1 MAGPVLEMRSIV
13 KTFPGVKALSD
24 VTLTV
29 RQGEVHAIC
38 GENGAGKSTLMKVLS
53 GVHPHGSYEGDVLF
67 EGETC
72 RFKDIRASEQHGIV
86 IIHQELALVPYL
98 SIAENIFLGNE
109 HAKRGLINWND
120 TLKHATELLRRV
132 GLDEHPETRVADIG
146 VGKQQLVEIAKALS
160 KKVKL
165 LILDEPTAA
174 LNDEDSGKL
183 LDLILQLKEQGMTS
197 IIISHKLNEIR
208 KVADSV
214 TIIRD
219 GRSIETLD
227 VKAAET
233 TEDRIISGMVGR
245 DLENRFPDRTPH
257 QPEKGAAPTLE
268 IRNWTVHHP
277 IDQQRKVVDD
287 VSIEVRRGEIVG
299 IAGLMGAGRTEL
311 AMSVFGRTYGRHAGG
326 TVLRDGKEIRT
337 KTVPEAV
344 GHGIA
349 YVTED
354 RKHYGLNLIDT
365 INRNISLTAL
375 GKVSK
380 RGVVDEHG
388 ERQVAEDYRKS
399 MNIKAP
405 TVFEPVGKLSGGNQ
419 QKVVLSKWIFAGPE
433 VLILDEPTRGID
445 VGAKYEIYTVID
457 RLAAEGKAVVF
468 ISSELPELLGMC
480 DRIYTMAAGRLTG
493 EFSRAEASQEALMRQ
508 MTKDKQ
514 DQKSL
519 KDEEVGR

>member
-120 TLKHATELLRRV
+120 TLRHATELLRRV

-208 KVADSV
+208 RVADSV

-257 QPEKGAAPTLE
+257 QPEEGTAPALE

-326 TVLRDGKEIRT
+326 TVLRDGHEIRT

-344 GHGIA
+344 RHGIA

-388 ERQVAEDYRKS
+388 EQQVAEDYRKS

-493 EFSRAEASQEALMRQ
+493 EFSRADASQEALMRQ

-519 KDEEVGR
+519 KDEEVSR

>member
-53 GVHPHGSYEGDVLF
+53 GVHPHGSYTGDILF
-67 EGETC
+67 EGAACE
-72 RFKDIRASEQHGIV
+72 FKDIRASEHRGIV
-86 IIHQELALVPYL
+86 IIHQELALVPFL
-98 SIAENIFLGNE
+98 SLAENIFLGNE
-109 HAKRGLINWND
+109 HATRGVINWND
-120 TLKHATELLRRV
+120 TLRHASELLRRV
-132 GLDEHPETRVADIG
+132 GLDDHPETRVADIG

-183 LDLILQLKEQGMTS
+183 LDLILELKNQGITS

-219 GRSIETLD
+219 GKSIETLD
-227 VKAAET
+227 VQAAET

-245 DLENRFPDRTPH
+245 DLDHRFPERTPH
-257 QPEKGAAPTLE
+257 EPEAGSAPALE
-268 IRNWTVHHP
+268 IRGWTVTHP

-287 VSIEVRRGEIVG
+287 VSISVRRGEIVG

-311 AMSVFGRTYGRHAGG
+311 AMSVFGRTYGRYAGG
-326 TVLRDGKEIRT
+326 TLLKDGTEIRT
-337 KTVPEAV
+337 KSVAEAI

-375 GKVSK
+375 NKVSR
-380 RGVVDEHG
+380 RGVVDEHE
-388 ERQVAEDYRKS
+388 ERQVAERYRKS

-419 QKVVLSKWIFAGPE
+419 QKVVLSKWIFAGPD

-457 RLAAEGKAVVF
+457 KLAAEGKAVVF

-493 EFSRAEASQEALMRQ
+493 EFPRAEATQESLMRQ
-508 MTKDKQ
+508 MTKDK
-514 DQKSL
+514 
-519 KDEEVGR
+519 EVTR

>member
-29 RQGEVHAIC
+29 RPGEVHAIC

-53 GVHPHGSYEGDVLF
+53 GVHPHGTYEGDILF
-67 EGETC
+67 EGEVC
-72 RFKDIRASEQHGIV
+72 QFKDIRASEERGIV

-98 SIAENIFLGNE
+98 SLAENIFLGNE
-109 HAKRGLINWND
+109 HATRGIISWTE
-120 TLKHATELLRRV
+120 TLRHATELLRRV
-132 GLDEHPETRVADIG
+132 GLSDHPDTRVADIG

-183 LDLILQLKEQGMTS
+183 LDLILELKKQGITS

-214 TIIRD
+214 TILRD
-219 GRSIETLD
+219 GKTIETLD

-245 DLENRFPDRTPH
+245 DLENRFPERSPH
-257 QPEKGAAPTLE
+257 EPEEGAAPALE
-268 IRNWTVHHP
+268 IRGWTVHHP
-277 IDQQRKVVDD
+277 IDQQRKVCDD
-287 VSIEVRRGEIVG
+287 VSLHVRRGEIVG

-311 AMSVFGRTYGRHAGG
+311 AMSVFGRTYGRYADG
-326 TVLRDGKEIRT
+326 TVLKDGKEIRT
-337 KTVPEAV
+337 KSVPEAV
-344 GHGIA
+344 KHGIA

-365 INRNISLTAL
+365 INRNISLSAL
-375 GKVSK
+375 GKVAK
-380 RGVVDEHG
+380 RGVVDEHE
-388 ERQVAEDYRKS
+388 ERQVAEGFRKS

-419 QKVVLSKWIFAGPE
+419 QKVVLSKWIFSGPD

-457 RLAAEGKAVVF
+457 QLAAQGKAVVF

-493 EFSRAEASQEALMRQ
+493 EFSRAEASQESLMRQ
-508 MTKDKQ
+508 MTKDK
-514 DQKSL
+514 
-519 KDEEVGR
+519 EVSR

>member
-53 GVHPHGSYEGDVLF
+53 GVHPHGTYEGEILF
-67 EGETC
+67 EGDRCE
-72 RFKDIRASEQHGIV
+72 FKDIRASEDHGIV

-98 SIAENIFLGNE
+98 SLAENIFLGNE
-109 HAKRGLINWND
+109 HAKGGLIDWRE
-120 TLKHATELLRRV
+120 TLRHASELLRRV
-132 GLDEHPETRVADIG
+132 GLSDHPETRVADIG

-183 LDLILQLKEQGMTS
+183 LDLILELKKQGITS

-214 TIIRD
+214 TILRD
-219 GRSIETLD
+219 GQTIETLD
-227 VKAAET
+227 VKAEGT
-233 TEDRIISGMVGR
+233 SEDRIISGMVGR
-245 DLENRFPDRTPH
+245 DLDHRFPERTAY
-257 QPEKGAAPTLE
+257 KGESEEAPALE
-268 IRNWTVHHP
+268 IRDWTVHHP
-277 IDQQRKVVDD
+277 IDQARKVVDD
-287 VSIEVRRGEIVG
+287 VSINVKRGEIVG

-311 AMSVFGRTYGRHAGG
+311 AMSVFGRSYGRYAGG
-326 TVLRDGKEIRT
+326 TVLKDGREIRT
-337 KTVPEAV
+337 KTVSEAV

-365 INRNISLTAL
+365 INRNISLSAL
-375 GKVSK
+375 GKVAK
-380 RGVVDEHG
+380 RGIVDEHE
-388 ERQVAEDYRKS
+388 ERKVAEGFRKT

-419 QKVVLSKWIFAGPE
+419 QKVVLSKWIFAGPD
-433 VLILDEPTRGID
+433 VLVLDEPTRGID
-445 VGAKYEIYTVID
+445 VGAKFEIYTVID
-457 RLAAEGKAVVF
+457 QLAAQGKAVVF

-493 EFSRAEASQEALMRQ
+493 EFSREEASQESLMRQ
-508 MTKDKQ
+508 MTKDK
-514 DQKSL
+514 
-519 KDEEVGR
+519 EVTR

>member
-1 MAGPVLEMRSIV
+1 MRADSGSTAGPVLEMRSIV

-29 RQGEVHAIC
+29 RPGEVHAIC

-53 GVHPHGSYEGDVLF
+53 GVHPYGSYEGEVLF
-67 EGETC
+67 EGEVC
-72 RFKDIRASEQHGIV
+72 RFRDIRASERQGIV

-98 SIAENIFLGNE
+98 SLAENLFLGNE
-109 HAKRGLINWND
+109 HARRGLIDWTE
-120 TLKHATELLRRV
+120 TLRHATKLLRRV

-146 VGKQQLVEIAKALS
+146 VGKQQLVEIAKALAKS
-160 KKVKL
+160 VRL

-183 LDLILQLKEQGMTS
+183 LDLILELKGQGITC
-197 IIISHKLNEIR
+197 IVISHKLNEIR
-208 KVADSV
+208 RVADSV
-214 TIIRD
+214 TVLRD
-219 GRSIETLD
+219 GRSVETLD
-227 VKAAET
+227 VRAPET
-233 TEDRIISGMVGR
+233 TEERIIAGMVGR
-245 DLENRFPDRTPH
+245 DLDHRFPERPPH
-257 QPEKGAAPTLE
+257 HAEEGAAPALE
-268 IRNWTVHHP
+268 VRGWTVRHP
-277 IDQQRKVVDD
+277 IDRQRKVVDD

-311 AMSVFGRTYGRHAGG
+311 AMSVFGRSYGRYAGG
-326 TVLRDGKEIRT
+326 TVLKDGREIRT
-337 KTVPEAV
+337 RTVAEAV

-365 INRNISLTAL
+365 VHRNVSLTAL
-375 GKVSK
+375 GKVAR
-380 RGVVDEHG
+380 RGIVDEHA
-388 ERQVAEDYRKS
+388 ERRAAEGFRTA

-405 TVFEPVGKLSGGNQ
+405 TVLEPVGRLSGGNQ
-419 QKVVLSKWIFAGPE
+419 QKVVLSKWISADPD

-445 VGAKYEIYTVID
+445 VGAKYEIYTVIG
-457 RLAAEGKAVVF
+457 RLAAEGRAVVF

-493 EFSRAEASQEALMRQ
+493 EVPGAGATQEALMRL
-508 MTKDKQ
+508 MTR
-514 DQKSL
+514 
-519 KDEEVGR
+519 DEEVTP

>member
-13 KTFPGVKALSD
+13 KTFPGVTALSD

-29 RQGEVHAIC
+29 RQGEVHAVC

-53 GVHPHGSYEGDVLF
+53 GVHPHGSYEGEILF
-67 EGETC
+67 EGEVC
-72 RFKDIRASEQHGIV
+72 RFRDIRASEDHGIV

-98 SIAENIFLGNE
+98 SLAENIFLGNE
-109 HAKRGLINWND
+109 HARRGLINWRD
-120 TLKHATELLRRV
+120 TLRHATELLRRV
-132 GLDEHPETRVADIG
+132 GLTDHPETRVADIG

-174 LNDEDSGKL
+174 LNDEDSGTL
-183 LDLILQLKEQGMTS
+183 LDLILELKKQGITS
-197 IIISHKLNEIR
+197 IVISHKLNEIR
-208 KVADSV
+208 RVADSV
-214 TIIRD
+214 TILRD
-219 GRSIETLD
+219 GRSIETLE
-227 VKAAET
+227 VKSPET

-245 DLENRFPDRTPH
+245 DLDHRFPERTAH
-257 QPEKGAAPTLE
+257 HAEEGTAPALQ
-268 IRNWTVHHP
+268 IRDWTVHHP
-277 IDQQRKVVDD
+277 IDQQRKVVDN
-287 VSIEVRRGEIVG
+287 VSLEVRRGEIVG

-311 AMSVFGRTYGRHAGG
+311 AMSVFGRSYGRYAGG
-326 TVLRDGKEIRT
+326 TLLKDGAEIRT
-337 KTVPEAV
+337 KTVAEAI

-354 RKHYGLNLIDT
+354 RKQYGLNLIDT
-365 INRNISLTAL
+365 VNRNISLASL
-375 GKVSK
+375 AGLAR
-380 RGVVDEHG
+380 RGVVDEHE
-388 ERQVAEDYRKS
+388 ERRVAERFRTS

-405 TVFEPVGKLSGGNQ
+405 SVFEPVGKLSGGNQ
-419 QKVVLSKWIFAGPE
+419 QKVVLSKWIFAGPD

-457 RLAAEGKAVVF
+457 RLAAEGRAVVF

-508 MTKDKQ
+508 MTKDK
-514 DQKSL
+514 
-519 KDEEVGR
+519 EATR